1 MDKKKRQET
10 VDYLTSKKEAYSFD
24 DLRAVTEIL
33 RSEGGCPWDMEQ
45 THTSIRKDFIEETY
59 EAIEAIDNDD
69 SVLMREELGDVMFQ
83 VMFHARIEEE
93 QGRFDVDDVVNDVCA
108 KLIHRHPHVFGSV
121 VAENTEKVLENWEKI
136 KGEEKTERKTVTDKL
151 RAVPPSLPALMKAVK
166 VGKKA
171 SMLDFADVSAVV
183 DKLYEELGEL
193 RVAIEADKNNTE
205 RSGHGVYEELGD
217 LLLTVASLA
226 RFVNIDPE
234 QALNSAT
241 DKFIDR
247 FEKVENEVLSINMEM
262 SEASGSQLDDIW
274 NKIKHI

>member
-45 THTSIRKDFIEETY
+45 THTSIRRDFIEETY

-93 QGRFDVDDVVNDVCA
+93 QGRFDVGDVVNDVCV
-108 KLIHRHPHVFGSV
+108 KLIHRHPHVFGIV
-121 VAENTEKVLENWEKI
+121 IAEDTAKVLENWEKI
-136 KGEEKTERKTVTDKL
+136 KGEEKTERKTITDKL

-171 SMLDFADVSAVV
+171 SVLDFADASAVV
-183 DKLYEELGEL
+183 DKLYEELEEL
-193 RVAIEADKNNTE
+193 RAAIEADKNDTVE
-205 RSGHGVYEELGD
+205 SGHGVYEELGD

-226 RFVNIDPE
+226 RFLNIDPE

-241 DKFIDR
+241 DKFIGR
-247 FEKVENEVLSINMEM
+247 FEKVENKALSMNLEM
-262 SEASGSQLDDIW
+262 SEISGSDLEDIW

>member
-93 QGRFDVDDVVNDVCA
+93 QGRFDVGDVVNDVCA

-171 SMLDFADVSAVV
+171 SMLDFADASAVV

-193 RVAIEADKNNTE
+193 RAAIEADKNNTE

-262 SEASGSQLDDIW
+262 SEVSGSKLDDIW

>member
-93 QGRFDVDDVVNDVCA
+93 QGRFDVGDVVNDVCA

-262 SEASGSQLDDIW
+262 SEVSGSKLDDIW

>member
-193 RVAIEADKNNTE
+193 RAAIEADKNNTE

-262 SEASGSQLDDIW
+262 SEVSGSQLDDIW

>member
-93 QGRFDVDDVVNDVCA
+93 QGRFDVGDVVNDVCA

-193 RVAIEADKNNTE
+193 RAAIEADKNNTE

-262 SEASGSQLDDIW
+262 SEVSGSKLDDIW

>member
-93 QGRFDVDDVVNDVCA
+93 QGRFDVGDVVNDVCA

-193 RVAIEADKNNTE
+193 RAAIEADKNNTE

-262 SEASGSQLDDIW
+262 SEVSGSQLDDIW

>member
-93 QGRFDVDDVVNDVCA
+93 QGRFDVGDVVNDVCA

-171 SMLDFADVSAVV
+171 SMLDFADASTVV

-193 RVAIEADKNNTE
+193 RAAIEADKNNTE

-262 SEASGSQLDDIW
+262 SEVSGSQLDDIW

>member
-93 QGRFDVDDVVNDVCA
+93 QGRFDVGDVVNDVCA

-136 KGEEKTERKTVTDKL
+136 KGEEKTERKTATDKL

-171 SMLDFADVSAVV
+171 SMLDFADASTVV

-193 RVAIEADKNNTE
+193 RAAIEADKNNTE

-262 SEASGSQLDDIW
+262 SEVSGSQLDDIW

>member
-93 QGRFDVDDVVNDVCA
+93 QDRFDVGDVVNDVCA

-193 RVAIEADKNNTE
+193 RAAIEADKNNTE

-262 SEASGSQLDDIW
+262 SEVSGSQLDDIW

>member
-262 SEASGSQLDDIW
+262 SEVSGSQLDDIW